1 MKNIEIIMDLDFTLD
16 YTDYLY
22 GESLSAWIT
31 FHRYGMAVEWQLL
44 TIKTEDLWVKL
55 SSKKMWACV
64 AAREISERV

>member
-16 YTDYLY
+16 YIDYLY

-44 TIKTEDLWVKL
+44 T
-55 SSKKMWACV
+55 
-64 AAREISERV
+64 